1 MRTARAL
8 RCTAAALLLVAL
20 ASCSGRD
27 DGPISVAII
36 GTSTKMPDPALG
48 QSTAASR
55 LLLGATAQGL
65 VSFDASDQVEPA
77 LAERWIVTDDGLS
90 YIFRVRDARWSDDQ
104 PVTSV
109 DVVNSLKRSLAAS
122 GKHPF
127 KGLFTNVTAIIPMT
141 GQVVEIRLK
150 SPEPNFLQLLA
161 QPEMAILRSGGGSGP
176 YGIHSR
182 RDGVIRLRPR
192 PDPEAIEE
200 PGEEVPI
207 DENEDL
213 RVRAEPAD
221 MAIARFI
228 NGDVRYVTG
237 GTYAELPLARAAD
250 VEAGRF
256 QRDPAFGLFGLVV
269 TSNSE
274 LLNNGDLRLALSL
287 AVDREAL
294 VRSFGV
300 ADWPSTISILPA
312 SLDSGAAPAALA
324 ALQLPVGER
333 RARAAGL
340 VPAAARSSTIKVAL
354 PSALGG
360 RLLFA
365 QLAADWRR
373 IGINAVRVMP
383 GEAADLILIDEVAPV
398 SSAVWYLDHLACRAG
413 QRCSEEV
420 QTLFKEALAE
430 TDPAL
435 RMDKIARADAALV
448 ATNNYIPLA
457 LPMRWSLV
465 GANLTGWRRSAFSV
479 HALDEL
485 R

>member
-1 MRTARAL
+1 M
-8 RCTAAALLLVAL
+8 AAFLFSAL
-20 ASCSGRD
+20 ASCNGRD
-27 DGPISVAII
+27 DGPIAVAII
-36 GTSTKMPDPALG
+36 GPSTKMSDPVLG

-90 YIFRVRDARWSDDQ
+90 YIFRVRDARWTDDQ

-109 DVVNSLKRSLAAS
+109 DVVNSLKRSLSAS
-122 GKHPF
+122 SKHPF
-127 KGLFTNVTAIIPMT
+127 KGLFTNVAAIIPMT

-161 QPEMAILRSGGGSGP
+161 QPEMAILRSGAGSGP

-182 RDGVIRLRPR
+182 KDGVIRLRPR
-192 PDPEAIEE
+192 PDPEAIEKAD
-200 PGEEVPI
+200 EEIPI
-207 DENEDL
+207 DENADV

-221 MAIARFI
+221 MAIARFME
-228 NGDVRYVTG
+228 GDVRYVTG
-237 GTYAELPLARAAD
+237 GTYAELPLARAAE

-256 QRDPAFGLFGLVV
+256 QRDPAFGLFGLMV
-269 TSNSE
+269 TNRSE
-274 LLNNGDLRLALSL
+274 ILANGDLRLALTL
-287 AVDREAL
+287 AIDREAL

-312 SLDSGAAPAALA
+312 SLDSGGPPAALA
-324 ALQLPVGER
+324 ALQLPIEER
-333 RARAAGL
+333 RVRAEGL
-340 VPAAARSSTIKVAL
+340 VPAAARLSTIKVAL

-373 IGINAVRVMP
+373 IGITAVRVMP
-383 GEAADLILIDEVAPV
+383 GQPADLILIDDVAPV
-398 SSAVWYLDHLACRAG
+398 SSAIWYLDHLACRSG
-413 QRCSEEV
+413 QRCSQEV
-420 QTLFKEALAE
+420 QTLFNEALAE
-430 TDPAL
+430 TDPAM
-435 RMDKIARADAALV
+435 RMELIAKADAALV
-448 ATNNYIPLA
+448 ATNHYIPLA